1 VDETM
6 SRIRFFL
13 ISFFVF
19 IVTILGE
26 GLFRKAIT
34 VSLCGIFAL
43 NSSVCSAHVNVDTDS
58 FANAAFPPRNYVSA
72 SSASESEMLISS
84 NTGGSCQDSTNDK
97 TVSMCDIT
105 KMFEKA
111 RVSESSREGQELKKL
126 YQELRG
132 AAFKLDE
139 YRKPFLK
146 NGQDLMGVFPAF
158 YYNVTVE
165 ELKRIAN
172 GDFQYPKEK
181 MEQMVAFFEAYEINR
196 KNWDSG
202 NRAAVEPHWRE
213 HFVSADGTNA
223 DNEDVTTF
231 NELFL
236 AFRQGASAVFQNPV
250 WVYTVNKVLSTGADA
265 HVKHDLARA
274 LRYSLENRDRNASIE
289 DLKKE
294 FDCTEI
300 TLKSAGDKTLS
311 DIFRNIIYEYVGN
324 GFDRIILGTTEAVL
338 SQRRQAW
345 EDAIRRDASGT
356 FEELRPSTIGDAEVL
371 VLNQIQPHLS
381 SNNRE
386 QLRQRGQDYLEK
398 CSNFKEATSTG
409 DPHLVT
415 FDGLKYSFQTVGEYI
430 LVKASHGFFEVQ
442 ARQVPFSSSLSVN
455 SAIAIR
461 VGDNRVA
468 LYARDFPDSDTS
480 TPLRVNGRP
489 TNIQGDK
496 LAFADGGEVLK
507 QGSRYVVSAPT
518 GEKVL
523 VSLTG
528 SGNNAFLNV
537 SPFAYERSGEYSGLL
552 GNANGNPNDDLQI
565 RNGDDITAVR
575 ASYGDVTQVLNLV
588 GLRLPGVLNTAE
600 KLYFDQLYKDFG
612 NSWRVNQEESL
623 FDYPAGKNSQS
634 YLVSGFPEKYLT
646 LNMLSADQIQQA
658 RNACTESN
666 VAQDLMEGCIFDV
679 GFSGLSDFAL
689 ATAEISNYIGIV
701 NQLFPGLNIPTPE
714 QVVDRVIQEVR
725 PRVCIPFVGC
735 L

>member
-1 VDETM
+1 M

-43 NSSVCSAHVNVDTDS
+43 NSSVCSAHVNIDMNS

-146 NGQDLMGVFPAF
+146 DGKNFMGVFPAF
-158 YYNVTVE
+158 YYNVTAE

-202 NRAAVEPHWRE
+202 NRTAVEPHWKE
-213 HFVSADGTNA
+213 HFELAENKDAGEQFSETSY
-223 DNEDVTTF
+223 F
-231 NELFL
+231 NFVGKYQLYVRWSL
-236 AFRQGASAVFQNPV
+236 AVQ
-250 WVYTVNKVLSTGADA
+250 KILSTGADA

-274 LRYSLENRDRNASIE
+274 LRYSLENRDGNASIE

-300 TLKSAGDKTLS
+300 TLKSAGDKTLA
-311 DIFRNIIYEYVGN
+311 DIFRNTPVELAANFV
-324 GFDRIILGTTEAVL
+324 DRIILGTTEAVL

-381 SNNRE
+381 SNDRE
-386 QLRQRGQDYLEK
+386 PLRQRGQDYLEK